1 MGVAL
6 TPLSILILL
15 SQQNNSPLDSSVG
28 RIIRINVELSTQHSV
43 ALTDVVLVTQ
53 PHNNEDGDGLSLLIQ
68 DVLGTLLQFVAS
80 SKKEAEWLMR
90 GIGLL
95 LERETS
101 RLGVRGGKSS
111 RKGGVSPAIARGGD
125 LYNNNRRRNTTA
137 MAAKRNVIKP
147 MRFNALESVED
158 LDLGNDTTTANN
170 NKDSAK
176 RWGQMPSRNYMRQQA
191 SSYTNTVP
199 KYVHGQLLVRD
210 IAKNVQ
216 LPLPLPLCRVLLL
229 DSNSP
234 VISKWQ
240 VDRGDASFEKTPWTF
255 PPATPRELEQY
266 QSEHQ
271 LIASGSM
278 CGAHRTT
285 SFERGRN
292 GTMVT
297 LSETQIVDSDDL
309 EKLAFTVN
317 ERMPRRG
324 FSIKVKIILRPYTT
338 TSCEATV
345 LGEIRPVG
353 KNMSNQQAVHKAFL
367 LVVDELKARYGIEGV
382 GLLAGFLSSVDNM
395 TDGQKGEKA
404 SSPKRV
410 TMAPR
415 SLSEEKKE
423 SDSNKESGLVSFE
436 DMLKTPKDPD
446 RVDFSIDRPSTIP
459 RRSSTAPNPLR
470 PEPDPAKRYR
480 ARKQELK
487 NDEFEELE
495 GDDPEPLRIEVKPLP
510 KIRLSLMPSP
520 REEDEE
526 TEEDSAGAPRALAPS
541 AKSSKK
547 KSNRSS
553 SKTSS
558 KTSKRSPTPGW
569 KKSSK
574 VRK

>member
-1 MGVAL
+1 MG
-6 TPLSILILL
+6 
-15 SQQNNSPLDSSVG
+15 Q
-28 RIIRINVELSTQHSV
+28 IIRMNVELSTQYSV

-53 PHNNEDGDGLSLLIQ
+53 PLDEDGDGLSLLIQ
-68 DVLGTLLQFVAS
+68 DVSGTHLQFLAS
-80 SKKEAEWLMR
+80 SKQEAEWLMR
-90 GIGLL
+90 GIVLL

-111 RKGGVSPAIARGGD
+111 EKGGVSPAIARGGD
-125 LYNNNRRRNTTA
+125 MYNNRHRNTA
-137 MAAKRNVIKP
+137 MAAKRNGMKP
-147 MRFNALESVED
+147 LRSNAHSNVLEGVED
-158 LDLGNDTTTANN
+158 LDLGDATTNSN

-176 RWGQMPSRNYMRQQA
+176 RWGQMPCRNYMRQQA
-191 SSYTNTVP
+191 SSYTNSVP

-229 DSNSP
+229 DSSSP
-234 VISKWQ
+234 VISKWE
-240 VDRGDASFEKTPWTF
+240 VDRGDANFEKTSWTF

-271 LIASGSM
+271 LIGSGSM

-285 SFERGRN
+285 SFERSRN
-292 GTMVT
+292 GSMVT

-395 TDGQKGEKA
+395 TDSQKGEKG
-404 SSPKRV
+404 SSPKKV

-423 SDSNKESGLVSFE
+423 SDSSKESGLVSFE

-446 RVDFSIDRPSTIP
+446 RVDFSIDRPTSIP
-459 RRSSTAPNPLR
+459 HRSSTAPNPLR

-495 GDDPEPLRIEVKPLP
+495 GDGDPEPLRIEVKPLP

-526 TEEDSAGAPRALAPS
+526 MEEDSAGAPGSSGKP
-541 AKSSKK
+541 SKK
-547 KSNRSS
+547 KSSKSS

-558 KTSKRSPTPGW
+558 KTSKRSPTSGW